1 MPATLWDRGQV
12 CQEWPPPTVGPA
24 AVARSFHATLLSAA
38 DRAADPGA
46 LGTAGKAAGSKGGG
60 LGAGK
65 AAPGAAGGGAGDT
78 DADGGDPAPPGA
90 VLVLAPDLTNPG
102 RRRGKGVGI
111 PLRGAASC
119 SGALVSASRKCMS
132 GRGDVQHSY

>member
-12 CQEWPPPTVGPA
+12 CQEWPPPTIGPA

-46 LGTAGKAAGSKGGG
+46 SGPTGKATGSRGFGR
-60 LGAGK
+60 GAGK
-65 AAPGAAGGGAGDT
+65 AAPGAVGGGGGDT
-78 DADGGDPAPPGA
+78 DADSEEPAPPGA

-102 RRRGKGVGI
+102 RRRGKGVG
-111 PLRGAASC
+111 
-119 SGALVSASRKCMS
+119 VS
-132 GRGDVQHSY
+132 